1 MIQREDL
8 VRRLT
13 ANEGKADLQRQLYDY
28 ENKFVL
34 FGQEIGKTQHR
45 TQRLHQ
51 QTGGIKPCQG
61 ENWKEQSKET
71 NMNANRTKVNWKSK
85 DSELKQLR
93 DAIAQYEV

>member
-34 FGQEIGKTQHR
+34 FGQEIE
-45 TQRLHQ
+45 RLN
-51 QTGGIKPCQG
+51 I
-61 ENWKEQSKET
+61 
-71 NMNANRTKVNWKSK
+71 A
-85 DSELKQLR
+85 LR
-93 DAIAQYEV
+93 DYTNKLEESDLRRRELERSV

>member
-34 FGQEIGKTQHR
+34 FGQEIE
-45 TQRLHQ
+45 RLN
-51 QTGGIKPCQG
+51 I
-61 ENWKEQSKET
+61 
-71 NMNANRTKVNWKSK
+71 A
-85 DSELKQLR
+85 LR
-93 DAIAQYEV
+93 DYTNKLEESDLRRRELERAVERN

>member
-34 FGQEIGKTQHR
+34 FGQEIE
-45 TQRLHQ
+45 RLN
-51 QTGGIKPCQG
+51 I
-61 ENWKEQSKET
+61 
-71 NMNANRTKVNWKSK
+71 A
-85 DSELKQLR
+85 LR
-93 DAIAQYEV
+93 DYTN